1 MSAPGQVFVLSGPSG
16 AGKSTVAGRVRELL
30 PELAYSVSVTTRP
43 PRQGETD
50 GVDYHFISRDEFE
63 QRIAAGEMAEYAEIF
78 GNYYGTSARVLSQS
92 LQEGRDLLLEID
104 VDGAEQ
110 LRRKFPG
117 GVYIFLL
124 PPAMSVLEQRLR
136 RRGTEDP
143 EVVARRLKRAAAEV
157 AAAKSYTHLV
167 VNDVLDQAVDQV
179 RAIIVA
185 EGLRTA
191 RRPDLIKT
199 VLQS

>member
-157 AAAKSYTHLV
+157 AAAKATPTWWSTTYWTRRWTRCGPSSWP
-167 VNDVLDQAVDQV
+167 
-179 RAIIVA
+179 RACA
-185 EGLRTA
+185 RPGART
-191 RRPDLIKT
+191 
-199 VLQS
+199 